1 LEDPVTHYTRLLV
14 PVDFSPVSLE
24 ALATARDLAKT
35 TGASL
40 HLFHSVDDV
49 AWRYLGYPLEAL
61 GQVQTTVTDSA
72 NEQLRELAI
81 QEQREGLTVE
91 STLVV
96 STRPASAIVDF
107 AREHAIDL
115 IVMGT
120 HGRGAMLR
128 MMLGS
133 VAEHV
138 VRTAPCPVMVVRD
151 TRPSAT
157 STQPRQAVATAVG
170 AHP

>member
-1 LEDPVTHYTRLLV
+1 MTPYRRLLV
-14 PVDFSPVSLE
+14 PVDFSPVSLD
-24 ALATARDLAKT
+24 ALAAARELARA

-49 AWRYLGYPLEAL
+49 AWRYLGYPLDAL
-61 GQVQTTVTDSA
+61 AQVQTAVTDSA

-81 QEQREGLTVE
+81 QEQRQGLTVE

-96 STRPASAIVDF
+96 STRPASAIVAF
-107 AREHAIDL
+107 ARENAIDV

-151 TRPSAT
+151 PRPRVT
-157 STQPRQAVATAVG
+157 STQARQADAYAVG
-170 AHP
+170 AATHP

>member
-1 LEDPVTHYTRLLV
+1 MTPYKRLLV

-24 ALATARDLAKT
+24 ALASARELART

-49 AWRYLGYPLEAL
+49 AWRYVGYPLDAL
-61 GQVQTTVTDSA
+61 AQVQTAVTDSA

-81 QEQREGLTVE
+81 QEQREGLPVE

-96 STRPASAIVDF
+96 STRPASAIVAF

-151 TRPSAT
+151 PRPRGAAT
-157 STQPRQAVATAVG
+157 HARQADVSAVAA
-170 AHP
+170 AALW

>member
-1 LEDPVTHYTRLLV
+1 
-14 PVDFSPVSLE
+14 
-24 ALATARDLAKT
+24 
-35 TGASL
+35 L

-49 AWRYLGYPLEAL
+49 AWRYVGYPLDAL
-61 GQVQTTVTDSA
+61 AQVQTAVTDSA

-81 QEQREGLTVE
+81 QEQREGLAVE

-96 STRPASAIVDF
+96 STRPASAIVAF

-151 TRPSAT
+151 PRPRVAAT
-157 STQPRQAVATAVG
+157 QARQREVSAVAA
-170 AHP
+170 AALW

>member
-1 LEDPVTHYTRLLV
+1 MTPYKRLLV

-61 GQVQTTVTDSA
+61 GQVQTAVTDSA

-96 STRPASAIVDF
+96 STRPASAIVTF
-107 AREHAIDL
+107 ARENAIDL

-151 TRPSAT
+151 PRPRAT
-157 STQPRQAVATAVG
+157 ATHARHEEVSAVG
-170 AHP
+170 AVALW

>member
-1 LEDPVTHYTRLLV
+1 M
-14 PVDFSPVSLE
+14 
-24 ALATARDLAKT
+24 
-35 TGASL
+35 
-40 HLFHSVDDV
+40 
-49 AWRYLGYPLEAL
+49 
-61 GQVQTTVTDSA
+61 TDSA

>member
-1 LEDPVTHYTRLLV
+1 MTPYKRLLV

-61 GQVQTTVTDSA
+61 GQVQTAVTDSA

-91 STLVV
+91 TTLAV
-96 STRPASAIVDF
+96 STRPASAIVEF

-151 TRPSAT
+151 PRPRGAA
-157 STQPRQAVATAVG
+157 TQPQQGDACAVG
-170 AHP
+170 GRT

>member
-1 LEDPVTHYTRLLV
+1 
-14 PVDFSPVSLE
+14 
-24 ALATARDLAKT
+24 
-35 TGASL
+35 L

-49 AWRYLGYPLEAL
+49 SWRYLSYPLDAL
-61 GQVQTTVTDSA
+61 AQIQSAVTDSA
-72 NEQLRELAI
+72 NDQLRELAI
-81 QEQREGLTVE
+81 QEQRQGLPVE
-91 STLVV
+91 SSLVV
-96 STRPASAIVDF
+96 STRPASAIVTF
-107 AREHAIDL
+107 AREHDIDL

-151 TRPSAT
+151 PRPRGA
-157 STQPRQAVATAVG
+157 STQIHPADTFAVSAP
-170 AHP
+170 H

>member
-1 LEDPVTHYTRLLV
+1 MTPYKRLLV

-61 GQVQTTVTDSA
+61 GEVQTTVTDSA

-81 QEQREGLTVE
+81 KEQREGLTVE

-96 STRPASAIVDF
+96 STRPASAIVEF

-151 TRPSAT
+151 PRP
-157 STQPRQAVATAVG
+157 RATAGHARQEEASAVS
-170 AHP
+170 AAALW